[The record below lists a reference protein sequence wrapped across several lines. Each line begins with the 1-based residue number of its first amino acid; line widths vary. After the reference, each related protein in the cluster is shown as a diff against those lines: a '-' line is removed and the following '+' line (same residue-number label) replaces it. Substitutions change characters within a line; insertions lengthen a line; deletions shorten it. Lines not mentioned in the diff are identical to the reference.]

1 MRLAHG
7 VTVLAVVCAAALSGC
22 SPSQRPYEESKWKT
36 VVSTEL
42 AELDGDPGYYLRS
55 EVSSAMGRP
64 VIDYEYLPKGEPAP
78 SEGRVSHTAYEL
90 FRDNGGH
97 PYSLPGGV
105 VLYEDVDL
113 SSGGRPTITVYKCDG
128 GKSKGAFDDCTTRQG
143 ARVPNGFSYVEIN
156 VPRGSVLRGESKQQ
170 PATTKKE
177 K

>member
-7 VTVLAVVCAAALSGC
+7 VTALAVVCAAALSGC

-64 VIDYEYLPKGEPAP
+64 VIDYEYLPKDDPDP
-78 SEGRVSHTAYEL
+78 SAGRVGHTAYEL
-90 FRDNGGH
+90 FRDNGGDL
-97 PYSLPGGV
+97 YSLPGGV

-113 SSGGRPTITVYKCDG
+113 SSVTGPTITVYKCDG
-128 GKSKGAFDDCTTRQG
+128 GRSKVAFDECTTTQG
-143 ARVPNGFSYVEIN
+143 TRVPNYNPYVEIH
-156 VPRGSVLRGESKQQ
+156 VPKGSVLRGEGK
-170 PATTKKE
+170 
-177 K
+177 